1 MTILHTE
8 YRPARTEDVVGQDAA
23 VRALSGLIKRGE
35 SRAFLLSGPSGT
47 GKTTLARIGAGLLGC
62 AGKDILE
69 IDAAT
74 HTGIDSMRAVQELTQ
89 YKPFGKSKM
98 RAVIIDEAHAVSR
111 QAWQSLLKSI
121 EEPPEHVAWFLCTTD
136 PGKVP
141 QTIKTRC
148 SALALRA
155 VPEPELRKLYARVA
169 EAEKVKLLPEVR
181 DAVIREAEG
190 SPRQMLVN
198 LALCRDARSRKEASE
213 LLRDARESDGVADL
227 CKFLI
232 QGGSWGKASAL
243 LEQLADEAPESV
255 RIGVCNYLGGA
266 LRRARSDK
274 EACGMLALLEPFVE
288 PFGAG
293 TDRAMLAVAVG
304 RALYS
309 GGD

>member
-1 MTILHTE
+1 MTVLHTD
-8 YRPARTEDVVGQDAA
+8 YRPESLDEVVGQEAA

-47 GKTTLARIGAGLLGC
+47 GKTTLARIGAGLFGC
-62 AGKDILE
+62 RYGDILE

-74 HTGIDSMRAVQELTQ
+74 HTGIDSMRAVQELIQ
-89 YKPFGKSKM
+89 YRPFGNSKM
-98 RAVIIDEAHAVSR
+98 RAVIVDEAHAVSR

-121 EEPPEHVAWFLCTTD
+121 EEPPAHVVWFLCTTD
-136 PGKVP
+136 PAKVP

-148 SALALRA
+148 TALALRP
-155 VPEPELRKLYARVA
+155 VPDPEMRKLYARVA
-169 EAEKVKLLPEVR
+169 EAEKIKLLPEVR

-198 LALCRDARSRKEASE
+198 LALCRDARSRKEASV
-213 LLRDARESDGVADL
+213 LLRDARESDAVVEL
-227 CKFLI
+227 CKFLM
-232 QGGSWGKASAL
+232 QRGSWAAAGVI
-243 LEQLADEAPESV
+243 LEKLAGDPPESV
-255 RIGVCNYLGGA
+255 RVAVCNYLGGA

-274 EACGMLALLEPFVE
+274 EACALLALLEPFAE
-288 PFGAG
+288 PFAAGA
-293 TDRAMLAVAVG
+293 DRAMLVVAVG

>member
-1 MTILHTE
+1 MSVLHTE
-8 YRPARTEDVVGQDAA
+8 YRPERLEDVIGQDAA

-35 SRAFLLSGPSGT
+35 SRAFLLSGPSGC
-47 GKTTLARIGAGLLGC
+47 GKTTLARIGARLLGC
-62 AGKDILE
+62 QPKDLLE

-74 HTGIDSMRAVQELTQ
+74 HTGIDSMRQVQELTQ

-148 SALALRA
+148 SALTLRA
-155 VPEPELRKLYARVA
+155 VPEPEMRKLYARVA
-169 EAEKVKLLPEVR
+169 EAEAIKLLPEVR
-181 DAVIREAEG
+181 DAVIREAQG

-198 LALCRDARSRKEASE
+198 MALCRDARSRKEASA
-213 LLRDARESDGVADL
+213 LLRDARESEPVAEL
-227 CKFLI
+227 CKFLM
-232 QGGSWGKASAL
+232 QRGSWPSAATL
-243 LEQLADEAPESV
+243 LEKLADEPPESV

-266 LRRARSDK
+266 LRRASSDK
-274 EACGMLALLEPFVE
+274 QACAILALLEPFVE
-288 PFGAG
+288 PFPPG

-309 GGD
+309 GG